1 MKWLHYWM
9 TALMVLLA
17 VVPVRAQDK
26 AFRLKAAPVLIESGL
41 LKYMLPRFSLKTG
54 VRIGIEELDLP
65 VDALQGADAFLLQ
78 TATLPEL
85 ANVVHRVDVFAEIG
99 GRSFTLVV
107 LDTDR
112 REFAERFVDWIT
124 SPVGEAAITG
134 FQVDGAPLYAAVEA
148 EVVEVAV
155 AAPTGDAAL
164 GEKIAFRR
172 CGRCHVISDKN
183 RFGGIGS
190 TPSFGALKTLPGW
203 KERFEAFW
211 TLNPH
216 PAFTQVEGVTEPFHP
231 ERPPPIAPVEMTL
244 EEVEALLAFVHTIKP
259 KDLGAPLIL
268 K

>member
-1 MKWLHYWM
+1 MKWLHCWIA
-9 TALMVLLA
+9 ALMAVLA
-17 VVPVRAQDK
+17 VLPARAQEK
-26 AFRLKAAPVLIESGL
+26 TFRLKAAPELIESGV

-54 VRIGIEELDLP
+54 VRIGVEELPLP
-65 VDALQGADAFLLQ
+65 ADALEGADVFLLQ
-78 TATLPEL
+78 SAALPATPD
-85 ANVVHRVDVFAEIG
+85 AVHRVDVFAEAG
-99 GRSFTLVV
+99 GRSYTLVV

-112 REFAERFVDWIT
+112 REHAERFLDWIT

-134 FQVDGAPLYAAVEA
+134 FEVDGAPLYAAVEVEA
-148 EVVEVAV
+148 VEVAA

-164 GEKIAFRR
+164 GEKIAIRR

-190 TPSFGALKTLPGW
+190 TPSFGALKTLPRW
-203 KERFEAFW
+203 QERFEAFW

-216 PAFTQVEGVTEPFHP
+216 PSFTQIEGVTEPFHP
-231 ERPPPIAPVEMTL
+231 ERPPPIAPVEMTV